1 MDKDKL
7 LTEGY
12 WRVHQLEVV
21 CQSFLRACEEGKSL
35 SELNEHYNDVAI
47 WCGKVRNLLEE
58 DHR

>member
-12 WRVHQLEVV
+12 WRVHQLKVV
-21 CQSFLRACEEGKSL
+21 CQSFLRACEEGKS
-35 SELNEHYNDVAI
+35 LNEHYNDVAI

-58 DHR
+58 DRR

>member
-1 MDKDKL
+1 MDKDEL

-21 CQSFLRACEEGKSL
+21 CQSFLCACEEGRSL
-35 SELNEHYNDVAI
+35 KELNDVAI